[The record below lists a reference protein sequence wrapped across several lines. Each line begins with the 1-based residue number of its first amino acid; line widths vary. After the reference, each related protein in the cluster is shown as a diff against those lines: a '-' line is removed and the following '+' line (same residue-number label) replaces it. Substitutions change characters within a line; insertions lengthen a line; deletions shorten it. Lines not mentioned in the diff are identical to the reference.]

1 MHSLIYAK
9 LLPLRHVNRLW
20 RLLLLGSIRMDRN
33 SKISVGSNLRT
44 GRNVTVVLTGSCQL
58 ILGDDVYLGDNTS
71 IRVYNSRVEIGSN
84 CRIANNVVI
93 ASSNYSRSKI
103 GALILTTGKS
113 ILIGRSCF
121 IGSNVVISGG
131 AVVHDFTDVGAGSY
145 VGNDL
150 LRRGLFLGS
159 PAKWKREN

>member
-1 MHSLIYAK
+1 MLSLIYAK
-9 LLPLRHVNRLW
+9 LLPLRFINRLW
-20 RLLLLGSIRMDRN
+20 RLLLLGSMRMDRTA
-33 SKISVGSNLRT
+33 KISAGSNLRT
-44 GRNVTVVLTGSCQL
+44 GRNVTVVLSGSSQL

-93 ASSNYSRSKI
+93 ASSNYSRSKL
-103 GALILTTGKS
+103 GTLTLSSGES

-121 IGSNVVISGG
+121 IGSNVVVSGG
-131 AVVHDFTDVGAGSY
+131 AVVHEFSDIGAGSY

-159 PAKWKREN
+159 PAKWIRDN